1 MGLRQ
6 LKIGDR
12 VNAFFLG
19 SPIECEV
26 IEVVQKDLYK
36 LRSIRNEGAKSG
48 TIFPN
53 VKWKKAAAV
62 NKKGEIT
69 APWYIHSKIKNEK

>member
-19 SPIECEV
+19 SPLECEV
-26 IEVVQKDLYK
+26 IEIVEKDLYK
-36 LRSIRNEGAKSG
+36 LKSKSG
-48 TIFPN
+48 TILPN
-53 VKWKKAAAV
+53 VKWKKKCAV

-69 APWYIHSKIKNEK
+69 SPWYIHSKLKNEK

>member
-6 LKIGDR
+6 LKIGDK
-12 VNAFFLG
+12 VNAYFLG

-26 IEVVQKDLYK
+26 IVIVKKDLYK
-36 LRSIRNEGAKSG
+36 LKSSEG

-53 VKWKKAAAV
+53 VKWKKMCEV

-69 APWYIHSKIKNEK
+69 SPWYIHSKIK